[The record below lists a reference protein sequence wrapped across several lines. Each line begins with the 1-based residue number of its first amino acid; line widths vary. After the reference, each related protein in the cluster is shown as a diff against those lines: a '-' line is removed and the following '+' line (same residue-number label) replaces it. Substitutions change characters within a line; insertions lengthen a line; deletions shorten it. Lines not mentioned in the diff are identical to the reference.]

1 MSTKLFNSKNIS
13 ILLIIGIAI
22 SLSILS
28 IRVWLSED
36 KFIEVE
42 IMASGDNWWQ
52 TQPKVP
58 YWLAD
63 AVVPGAIEYSVGGK
77 KLAEVLEVIRYS
89 EDYSKIL
96 WAKIRLLVTEDKSNG
111 GWRFQQQPLTIGSI
125 ITVKPDHVS
134 LSGNL
139 VSIDGKPETK
149 YKMVNITVKQ
159 YGIKSWQAEA
169 VSIGSARKDENGNM
183 AAKIINKKIEQ
194 AEASAYTA
202 DGKILSRRDPLRVD
216 LTLDLEVQVV
226 EKNGLIYFNRV
237 QPVKIGRKLWID
249 FDTFEISEAS
259 IIKINL

>member
-202 DGKILSRRDPLRVD
+202 DGKILSRRDPLGVD